1 MFSTPDFWV
10 LISFIFFLG
19 LFGKR
24 GLAFLLKTLD
34 QHRQKVTQQ
43 LDEAQRLHDEAF
55 SLLNSY
61 KKKHEDALVQAKH
74 IIDAA
79 EKDAFAFKKSSEQEF
94 EKFLIHKE
102 KAFLERMAIEAEET
116 KAKLRSQAADEALA
130 LVKDVLSKSPQERKE
145 LTKTSLKEIA
155 NLRLKG

>member
-10 LISFIFFLG
+10 LISFVFFLG

-24 GLAFLLKTLD
+24 GLAFLRQALD

-43 LDEAQRLHDEAF
+43 LDDAQRLHDEAL

-61 KKKHEDALVQAKH
+61 KKKHEEALIQAKDV
-74 IIDAA
+74 IATA
-79 EKDAFAFKKSSEQEF
+79 EKDAFAFKKSSEEEF
-94 EKFLIHKE
+94 EKFLAHKE
-102 KAFLERMAIEAEET
+102 KAFLERMAIEEEET
-116 KAKLRSQAADEALA
+116 KAKLRSEAADEALA
-130 LVKDVLSKSPQERKE
+130 LVQDILSKNPQERKE

-155 NLRLKG
+155 SLRLKR